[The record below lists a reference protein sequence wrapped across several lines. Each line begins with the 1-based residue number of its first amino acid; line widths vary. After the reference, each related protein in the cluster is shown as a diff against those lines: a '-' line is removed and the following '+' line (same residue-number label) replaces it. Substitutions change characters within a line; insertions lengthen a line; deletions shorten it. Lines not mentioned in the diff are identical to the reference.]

1 MKKAVVFIIICL
13 VLSLPGQALCSAEK
27 DPGRWSGNVNL
38 FLGEKFLDED
48 NWEPVDQQFEM
59 GLLMDIDFKHR
70 WIPFSLALDLLYSR
84 GEDDVGTLDLGVGT
98 FYTNVDSRIIELDLG
113 IRKIWDAP
121 KHIRPFIGGGLA
133 IINGEMKAES
143 IGVSVSDDETGYGMW
158 ADIGVYVMLSERFNL
173 GIDAR
178 WSKAE
183 IDLFDREA
191 KVGGWHIGALAGL
204 HW

>member
-1 MKKAVVFIIICL
+1 MKKAIVFIIVCL
-13 VLSLPGQALCSAEK
+13 VLSVPGLALCETEK
-27 DPGRWSGNVNL
+27 DSGRWSGNVNL

-48 NWEPVDQQFEM
+48 NWEPLDQQFEM
-59 GLLMDIDFKHR
+59 GLLLDVDFKHR
-70 WIPFSLALDLLYSR
+70 WIPFSIALDLLYSR
-84 GEDDVGTLDLGVGT
+84 DEDDVGTLDMGIGT
-98 FYTNVDSRIIELDLG
+98 FYTNVESRITELDLG
-113 IRKIWDAP
+113 IRKIWEAP

-133 IINGEMKAES
+133 IINGEMKADS
-143 IGVSVSDDETGYGMW
+143 LGVSVSDDETGYGMW
-158 ADIGVYVMLSERFNL
+158 AEIGAYLTLSERFNL